1 MEFQPEGFVSLE
13 LKVAG
18 DIETY
23 TWNKVTTC
31 IHNLLGAERWVDLYG
46 ESTVTC
52 QQSGLTAR
60 LQFVKASYWSNK
72 RHEVFGTITDSQ
84 GTVVQNLFGKWS
96 EALYVG
102 KAPSA
107 RCIWRPG
114 CLPEDAELYYGFSR
128 FAIELNEMVESSS
141 LPPTDTRWRPD
152 QRAMEEGRVAE
163 AENIKLGVEQAQRDR
178 RRQREAG
185 QLPPF
190 SPLWFKCVAVNEPS
204 QSDQEEVEG
213 KWEFGNNY
221 WKVRDEN
228 GFQNM
233 AFEPLW

>member
-84 GTVVQNLFGKWS
+84 G
-96 EALYVG
+96 
-102 KAPSA
+102 
-107 RCIWRPG
+107 R
-114 CLPEDAELYYGFSR
+114 
-128 FAIELNEMVESSS
+128 
-141 LPPTDTRWRPD
+141 
-152 QRAMEEGRVAE
+152 
-163 AENIKLGVEQAQRDR
+163 
-178 RRQREAG
+178 
-185 QLPPF
+185 
-190 SPLWFKCVAVNEPS
+190 
-204 QSDQEEVEG
+204 
-213 KWEFGNNY
+213 
-221 WKVRDEN
+221 
-228 GFQNM
+228 
-233 AFEPLW
+233 